1 MYVSS
6 RGETGASMRVL
17 NAARP
22 DQGLGFITAAAAIIS
37 AAATGATLFGG
48 KEHRT
53 PWGFLY
59 DEYPRKIYEAEA
71 AIAQATGQPL
81 PPDPGGGAT
90 PAGGP
95 QYQASMLAIV
105 PKYAPGSESQIAAYD
120 RRLNEPN
127 GAYEVAYTK
136 QLGVLQSLAG
146 GTPQPTP
153 AQTMPA
159 RPVVSTPYGDI
170 PSVQVT
176 PTVPL
181 TAAQRR
187 AAERQGIMQAGM
199 IPDLGPYGPM
209 ILIGGAALVLIL
221 SMSAPAPKGNGKAR

>member
-1 MYVSS
+1 MYISS
-6 RGETGASMRVL
+6 RGETGAPTYVL
-17 NAARP
+17 NASR
-22 DQGLGFITAAAAIIS
+22 DSGGLGFVTAAAAIIS
-37 AAATGATLFGG
+37 AAATGATMFGG
-48 KEHRT
+48 KEHRS

-105 PKYAPGSESQIAAYD
+105 PRYVPGSESQIAAYD

-127 GAYEVAYTK
+127 GAYEVTYTK

-159 RPVVSTPYGDI
+159 RPVYSSI

-176 PTVPL
+176 PAVPL

-187 AAERQGIMQAGM
+187 AAGLPMMQASM
-199 IPDLGPYGPM
+199 LPDLGPYGPM

-221 SMSAPAPKGNGKAR
+221 SMNAPAPKGKSR